1 MKEMTNKTIPAV
13 EQVAADFQNGFDCS
27 QVVAEYFAEEMGLP
41 VEAARKVSACFGGG
55 CGRGGTCGAV
65 VGAMMVLG
73 MEYGQYDAAHMEQKE
88 TMAQK
93 QGAFFAAFE
102 EQYGSS
108 LCRDLL
114 GHDIS
119 QPGEFDKVLEEGTM
133 MTLCPRIVRDTI
145 LITETILKE
154 DASNE

>member
-1 MKEMTNKTIPAV
+1 MRTSSEKALPTV
-13 EQVAADFQNGFDCS
+13 EQVATDFQTGFDCS
-27 QVVAEYFAEEMGLP
+27 QVVADYFAEEMGLS
-41 VEAARKVSACFGGG
+41 VEEARKVSACFGGG

-73 MEYGQYDAAHMEQKE
+73 MKYGQYDADHMEQKE
-88 TMAQK
+88 VMAQK
-93 QGAFFAAFE
+93 QGAFFDAFSKE
-102 EQYGSS
+102 YGSS

-119 QPGEFDKVLEEGTM
+119 QPGGFDKVLEEGTM

-145 LITETILKE
+145 RMTETILKE
-154 DASNE
+154 D

>member
-1 MKEMTNKTIPAV
+1 MRTSSEKALPTV
-13 EQVAADFQNGFDCS
+13 EQVAADFQTGFDCS
-27 QVVAEYFAEEMGLP
+27 QVVADYFAEEMGLS
-41 VEAARKVSACFGGG
+41 VEEARKVSACFGGG

-73 MEYGQYDAAHMEQKE
+73 MKYGQYDADHMEQKE
-88 TMAQK
+88 VMAQK
-93 QGAFFAAFE
+93 QGAFFDAFSKE
-102 EQYGSS
+102 YGSS

-119 QPGEFDKVLEEGTM
+119 QPGEFDKVVEEGTM

-145 LITETILKE
+145 RMTETILKE
-154 DASNE
+154 D